1 MAGTGPLQGIRIL
14 DLSIAATGPLACS
27 LLADQGADVIK
38 VERPGI
44 GDIGRWV
51 GVSVNGMSALYA
63 ACNRG
68 KRCIAVDVHTDDG
81 PRHRAPAR
89 RRTPT
94 CSCRTSGPARST
106 ATASATTT
114 CAPVTTTSST
124 CRSPAS
130 GRPART
136 PGKSAYD
143 TVIQAYGGFG
153 ANQADPADGIPVFLR
168 QTAADKVT
176 AFTAAQAITA
186 ALLARERGHGG
197 QHVELSML
205 DAVVSFLW
213 ADAAGNEVLM
223 DSDGTRPS
231 SFVATFRPFRFLDGF
246 GIATPDERPRLRRHH
261 ARVRHRGRRRPAG
274 RHDRRAGPARRHR
287 RARMMNQCYEVAA
300 TLTTDEAM
308 ARLNAQRVP
317 CGVVLSAAELV
328 DDEHAQAIGLFVER
342 DHAVVGRLRLPRHP
356 ILFAGRRPSSVTGAP
371 ALGEHTDEILAE
383 IGLRRPHR
391 RLARR
396 RRRGLERSGKDRG
409 SIPASD
415 SRSGGSRCRRV
426 RCSKT
431 RWRSSRGSGPGW
443 VAASR
448 SRSPARAPT
457 WCSPL
462 VARSAAT
469 PSPRKSATSDGSRW

>member
-1 MAGTGPLQGIRIL
+1 VALGENPVTRAGPLQGIRIL
-14 DLSIAATGPLACS
+14 DLSIAATGPLACA

-38 VERPGI
+38 VERPGM

-68 KRCIAVDVHTDDG
+68 KRCIAVDIHSDDG
-81 PRHRAPAR
+81 QAIVRRLAADADVFVQNFRPGTLDRHGLGYDDLRQGHDDLVYV
-89 RRTPT
+89 
-94 CSCRTSGPARST
+94 SLSGFGSVGPYA
-106 ATASATTT
+106 
-114 CAPVTTTSST
+114 
-124 CRSPAS
+124 
-130 GRPART
+130 
-136 PGKSAYD
+136 GKSAYD

-153 ANQADPADGIPVFLR
+153 ANQADPADGNPVFLR

-223 DSDGTRPS
+223 DSDGSRPS
-231 SFVATFRPFRFLDGF
+231 SFVATFRPFRFVDGW
-246 GIATPDERPRLRRHH
+246 GIATPTSDHDFVGIMRAFGIEGADDPRVATIAERVQH
-261 ARVRHRGRRRPAG
+261 A
-274 RHDRRAGPARRHR
+274 DMT
-287 RARMMNQCYEVAA
+287 ARMMNQVYEVAA

-317 CGVVLSAAELV
+317 CGVVLSPAELV

-342 DHAVVGRLRLPRHP
+342 DHPVVGQLRLPRHP
-356 ILFAGRRPSSVTGAP
+356 ILFGETPAELGAGAP

-383 IGLRRPHR
+383 IGWRDRVEHLR
-391 RLARR
+391 AA
-396 RRRGLERSGKDRG
+396 G
-409 SIPASD
+409 
-415 SRSGGSRCRRV
+415 V
-426 RCSKT
+426 
-431 RWRSSRGSGPGW
+431 
-443 VAASR
+443 VA
-448 SRSPARAPT
+448 
-457 WCSPL
+457 
-462 VARSAAT
+462 
-469 PSPRKSATSDGSRW
+469 

>member
-1 MAGTGPLQGIRIL
+1 MSGTGPLQGIRIL

-68 KRCIAVDVHTDDG
+68 KRCIAVDVQTDEGRDIVRRLAQDADVFVQNFRPGTLDRHGLGYDDLRDG
-81 PRHRAPAR
+81 HDDLIYV
-89 RRTPT
+89 
-94 CSCRTSGPARST
+94 SLSGFG
-106 ATASATTT
+106 ATGPYA
-114 CAPVTTTSST
+114 
-124 CRSPAS
+124 
-130 GRPART
+130 
-136 PGKSAYD
+136 GKSAYD

-223 DSDGTRPS
+223 DSDGSRPS

-261 ARVRHRGRRRPAG
+261 ARVRHRGRRRPA
-274 RHDRRAGPARRHR
+274 RRDDRRAEPARRDH
-287 RARMMNQCYEVAA
+287 EPH
-300 TLTTDEAM
+300 DE
-308 ARLNAQRVP
+308 P
-317 CGVVLSAAELV
+317 VL
-328 DDEHAQAIGLFVER
+328 
-342 DHAVVGRLRLPRHP
+342 
-356 ILFAGRRPSSVTGAP
+356 
-371 ALGEHTDEILAE
+371 
-383 IGLRRPHR
+383 
-391 RLARR
+391 
-396 RRRGLERSGKDRG
+396 
-409 SIPASD
+409 
-415 SRSGGSRCRRV
+415 
-426 RCSKT
+426 
-431 RWRSSRGSGPGW
+431 
-443 VAASR
+443 
-448 SRSPARAPT
+448 
-457 WCSPL
+457 
-462 VARSAAT
+462 
-469 PSPRKSATSDGSRW
+469 